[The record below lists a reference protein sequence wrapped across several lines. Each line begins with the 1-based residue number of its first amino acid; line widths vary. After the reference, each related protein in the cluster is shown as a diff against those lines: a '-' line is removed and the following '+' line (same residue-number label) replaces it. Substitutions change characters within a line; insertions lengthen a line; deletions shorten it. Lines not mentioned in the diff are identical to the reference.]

1 MSDAQTK
8 KELSANPTAFQG
20 AGGTPGGVGLFLV
33 GIGMIVAGAYLIL
46 NHIVVHTRVSVWGWP
61 GVDGG
66 GFGPLLIA
74 MMVGV
79 GILFFN
85 SKNALGWLLTAGA
98 ALTMFVSV
106 IMNLELFFRPV
117 SLLTTIV
124 MFGLVAAGLGVVF
137 RSFRAAPED

>member
-1 MSDAQTK
+1 
-8 KELSANPTAFQG
+8 
-20 AGGTPGGVGLFLV
+20 
-33 GIGMIVAGAYLIL
+33 
-46 NHIVVHTRVSVWGWP
+46 
-61 GVDGG
+61 
-66 GFGPLLIA
+66 
-74 MMVGV
+74 MVGV

-85 SKNALGWLLTAGA
+85 SKNAVGWLLTAGA

>member
-1 MSDAQTK
+1 MRAK
-8 KELSANPTAFQG
+8 PTSFQG
-20 AGGTPGGVGLFLV
+20 AGGTPGGVGLFPV

-46 NHIVVHTRVSVWGWP
+46 NHIVVHTRLSIWGWP
-61 GVDGG
+61 GADGG
-66 GFGPLLIA
+66 GFGPLLMA

-85 SKNALGWLLTAGA
+85 SKNALGWLLTGGA
-98 ALTMFVSV
+98 ALAMLISV

-117 SLLTTIV
+117 SLLTTIL

-137 RSFRAAPED
+137 RSFRAAPEG

>member
-1 MSDAQTK
+1 MSDADK
-8 KELSANPTAFQG
+8 KELPTAPASLRG
-20 AGGTPGGVGLFLV
+20 AGGTPGGIGLFLV
-33 GIGMIVAGAYLIL
+33 GIAMIVVGAYLIL
-46 NHIVVHTRVSVWGWP
+46 NHIVVHTRFSVWGWP
-61 GVDGG
+61 GADGS

-74 MMVGV
+74 MMIGV

-98 ALTMFVSV
+98 ALTMLVSV

-117 SLLTTIV
+117 SLFTTIV